1 MIYLLF
7 IIAMVQGKPDT
18 FISAYG
24 TEEQCLSEVRR
35 IVQQGS
41 SAYCVP
47 NIKETKWLH
56 LKNGWK

>member
-7 IIAMVQGKPDT
+7 IVAMVQDTPDT
-18 FISAYG
+18 FISVYG
-24 TEEQCLSEVRR
+24 AEEQCLREVRR

-47 NIKETKWLH
+47 NIKETK
-56 LKNGWK
+56 

>member
-7 IIAMVQGKPDT
+7 IISMIQGIPDVQVST
-18 FISAYG
+18 FTS
-24 TEEQCLSEVRR
+24 EEQCLREVRV

-47 NIKETKWLH
+47 VKKE
-56 LKNGWK
+56 G